1 MFRSIAMPS
10 FPYILNKNLSD
21 YCKNTVNESIRK
33 LTDKYKS
40 KKYISNIKMNYN
52 DEDDN
57 FEKPE
62 FNLYFL
68 LVFLSISSMTWFF
81 YKRIKE

>member
-1 MFRSIAMPS
+1 MPS

-21 YCKNTVNESIRK
+21 YFKNTTNESIRK
-33 LTDKYKS
+33 LNDKYKS
-40 KKYISNIKMNYN
+40 KKYIPNIKMND
-52 DEDDN
+52 DE
-57 FEKPE
+57 FGKPE

-68 LVFLSISSMTWFF
+68 LVFLSISSMTLFF